1 MDSPPC
7 LSFSSGASVRKEWE
21 TWSGVEGGAGCR
33 TDKQED
39 GCGMLRRP
47 AVSLSVRQSESREN
61 GGAAVPG
68 MLGGGDDISFSIIS
82 GGRPRGKAMQHRR
95 RGEEMERRELRDAN
109 MTDKAWVWRFEE
121 TQIRHEARLKHKIYM
136 KVEQKLYNETNR
148 RM

>member
-1 MDSPPC
+1 M
-7 LSFSSGASVRKEWE
+7 
-21 TWSGVEGGAGCR
+21 EGGAGCR

-95 RGEEMERRELRDAN
+95 RGEEMERRELTKR
-109 MTDKAWVWRFEE
+109 ESGGLE
-121 TQIRHEARLKHKIYM
+121 RHKSDT
-136 KVEQKLYNETNR
+136 KLDSSTKFT
-148 RM
+148 